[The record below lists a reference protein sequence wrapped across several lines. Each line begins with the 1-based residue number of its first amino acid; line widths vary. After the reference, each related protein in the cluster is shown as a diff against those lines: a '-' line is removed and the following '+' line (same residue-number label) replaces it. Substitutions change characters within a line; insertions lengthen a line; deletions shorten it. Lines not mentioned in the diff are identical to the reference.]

1 MYNIF
6 VLIKDYEGSNS
17 TGLKINFT
25 YEKKFDTLKKS
36 HLLNNSLTYKY
47 SEILLH
53 LTYIFI

>member
-1 MYNIF
+1 MIIID
-6 VLIKDYEGSNS
+6 L
-17 TGLKINFT
+17 
-25 YEKKFDTLKKS
+25 KKFDTLKKS